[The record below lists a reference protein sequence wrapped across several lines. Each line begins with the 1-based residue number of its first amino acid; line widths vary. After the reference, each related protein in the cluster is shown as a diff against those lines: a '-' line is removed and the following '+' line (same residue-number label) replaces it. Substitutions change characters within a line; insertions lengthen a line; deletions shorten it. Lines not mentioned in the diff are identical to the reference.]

1 MIFKPDGAYNI
12 FRSDGAY
19 KFRKELICVKRPL
32 ITALSLFM
40 CLILAWSCTAV
51 SISMEE
57 FEILSSFISLPPEN
71 AETVD
76 ASVSVS
82 SSQPETNAKAVCLM
96 EKSTKKILY
105 AQNEEQ
111 KLYPASVTKI
121 MTLLLVCESI
131 DSGKISLN
139 DAVTASDEASA
150 KGGSQI
156 WLKPGETMTVDELL
170 KAAAVY
176 SANDACTA
184 LGEHISGSETA
195 FTELMN
201 ERAGQLGMNSTHF
214 ENCTGLDDSA
224 ENHLTTAYDVAL
236 MSAELLKHD
245 IIKNYSTV
253 WMYTL
258 RDGQTQLV
266 NTNKLVRFYKGCTGL
281 KTGTT
286 SKAGCCVSASALRD
300 GMELIA
306 VVLGS
311 DNSDDRF
318 SSAKNMLDWGF
329 ANYEIY
335 TPDFDKNAV
344 HPIKAAGGAEDYVYP
359 TVTVPEPILIN
370 KGEAQNIKTE
380 ISLPDFVKAPVK
392 KGDRVGTLDVTLS
405 DKVLSSYDIT
415 AEKDVGVLTFSLAFK
430 RILRSFAVK

>member
-1 MIFKPDGAYNI
+1 MK
-12 FRSDGAY
+12 RS
-19 KFRKELICVKRPL
+19 LI
-32 ITALSLFM
+32 IALSLFM
-40 CLILAWSCTAV
+40 SLILAWSCAGV
-51 SISMEE
+51 AISKEE
-57 FEILSSFISLPPEN
+57 FEILSSFSKSLPEN

-76 ASVSVS
+76 ASVSAVS
-82 SSQPETNAKAVCLM
+82 SAPETSAKAVCLM
-96 EKSTKKILY
+96 EKSTKKVLY
-105 AQNEEQ
+105 AQNEKE

-131 DSGKISLN
+131 DSGKISLR
-139 DAVTASDEASA
+139 DTVTASDEASS

-156 WLKPGETMTVDELL
+156 WLKPGETMSVDELL

-184 LGEHISGSETA
+184 LGEHVSGSETA
-195 FTELMN
+195 FVNLMN
-201 ERAGQLGMNSTHF
+201 ARAKELGMNDTHF
-214 ENCTGLDDSA
+214 ENCTGLDDSTT
-224 ENHLTTAYDVAL
+224 EHLTTAYDIAL

-245 IIKNYSTV
+245 IIKNYSTI
-253 WMYTL
+253 WMDTL

-286 SKAGCCVSASALRD
+286 SKAGCCVSASAQRD

-311 DNSDDRF
+311 SNSNDRF
-318 SSAKNMLDWGF
+318 SSARSMLDWGF

-335 TPDFDKNAV
+335 TPEFDKNAV
-344 HPIKAAGGAEDYVYP
+344 HPIKVNRGAEDYVSP
-359 TVTVPEPILIN
+359 IVPVPEPILIN
-370 KGEAQNIKTE
+370 KGESENIKAE
-380 ISLPDFVKAPVK
+380 ISLSDSVYAPVE
-392 KGDRVGTLDVTLS
+392 KGAKIGSLTVTLS
-405 DKVLSSYDIT
+405 DKTLSSYDIA

-430 RILRSFAVK
+430 RILRSFANK